1 MPDTPRKRP
10 GGRTA
15 RTGQAVH
22 DAVRSLM
29 DERGPDGFTG
39 RDVAERAGV
48 NEATIYR
55 RWGTL
60 DNLMLDVAAAVSRLN
75 EKSPIP
81 DTGSLREDLRQW
93 GLAMTAGLTP
103 PGELSLLRTVLAAR
117 SADTASQE
125 QSQLIADFLAAR
137 TAVIQQVLDRAVA
150 RGETAPGVTA
160 VLDRFVAPL
169 YLRAVFGYG
178 DLHSDLDALI
188 DNTLLGPQD
197 C

>member
-1 MPDTPRKRP
+1 M
-10 GGRTA
+10 A
-15 RTGQAVH
+15 
-22 DAVRSLM
+22 
-29 DERGPDGFTG
+29 ERGPDGFTG

-60 DNLMLDVAAAVSRLN
+60 GNLVLDVAAAVSRLN

-93 GLAMTAGLTP
+93 GLAITSGLTP

-117 SADTASQE
+117 SAEAPGQEHSQV
-125 QSQLIADFLAAR
+125 IADFLAAR
-137 TAVIQQVLDRAVA
+137 TAVIQHVLDRAAA

-169 YLRAVFGYG
+169 YLRAMFGYG
-178 DLHSDLDALI
+178 DLDSDLDTLI
-188 DNTLLGPQD
+188 DNTLAGPRD
-197 C
+197 S